1 MKASDIKELRK
12 GLKLSQT
19 DFGKAIGAS
28 LRSVQNYE
36 KGDTQPSADVLMK
49 LIELNAKHNT
59 HIDTKT
65 TILNEPDAVWVDYS
79 GFMFVPLVMH
89 RAQAGFLNGYG
100 DEEYY
105 EELPKVPFEV
115 DKEYKG
121 RYLCFEVSGDSMDN
135 NSPESL
141 LEGDILLCRE
151 VQKHHWSNKLHINQ
165 WDFVLVH
172 KDEGILVKR
181 IVDHNTSTGDLTLH
195 SLNEYYTDKI
205 VNIKH
210 LIAIFNVV
218 DIKRSR
224 RR

>member
-1 MKASDIKELRK
+1 MSLIDIKKIRK
-12 GLKLSQT
+12 SLDMTQT
-19 DFGKAIGAS
+19 EFGEMLGVG
-28 LRSVQNYE
+28 LRSVQNWE
-36 KGDTQPSADVLMK
+36 SGKRNISDSAKKLLELKLKGEHSSD
-49 LIELNAKHNT
+49 NAQNVFK
-59 HIDTKT
+59 
-65 TILNEPDAVWVDYS
+65 EPDAIWVNYNR
-79 GFMFVPLVMH
+79 FMMVPLVNH
-89 RAQAGFLNGYG
+89 RAQAGFLLGYG
-100 DEEYY
+100 DEDYY

-135 NSPESL
+135 NTPESL

-151 VQKHHWSNKLHINQ
+151 IQQHHWKNKLHINQ

-181 IVDHNTSTGDLTLH
+181 IIEHDTENGILTLK
-195 SLNEYYTDKI
+195 SLNDYYENYNVKMKD
-205 VNIKH
+205 

>member
-1 MKASDIKELRK
+1 MEYPNIMTGEDIKAHRERLGLNQEEYAELL
-12 GLKLSQT
+12 GLSKNT
-19 DFGKAIGAS
+19 IW
-28 LRSVQNYE
+28 NYE
-36 KGDTQPSADVLMK
+36 NGGKIPKSKIGILEREM
-49 LIELNAKHNT
+49 AKIAT
-59 HIDTKT
+59 ETK
-65 TILNEPDAVWVDYS
+65 EPDAIWVDYNRY
-79 GFMFVPLVMH
+79 MMVPLVSH
-89 RAQAGFLNGYG
+89 RAQAGFLSGYG

-135 NSPESL
+135 NTPESL
-141 LEGDILLCRE
+141 LEGDVLLCRE
-151 VQKHHWSNKLHINQ
+151 VQKHHWQNRLHINQ

-181 IVDHNTSTGDLTLH
+181 ILEHDTENGFLTLH
-195 SLNEYYTDKI
+195 SLNDYYEDYKI
-205 VNIKH
+205 KMKD

>member
-1 MKASDIKELRK
+1 MK
-12 GLKLSQT
+12 GLELK
-19 DFGKAIGAS
+19 KE
-28 LRSVQNYE
+28 RE
-36 KGDTQPSADVLMK
+36 KRGLTQLDLAELAGVSSRTVINWEQSEVVSEQKVK
-49 LIELNAKHNT
+49 LIRS
-59 HIDTKT
+59 
-65 TILNEPDAVWVDYS
+65 ILSDYDLKEGKSENHVKEPEAIWVNHSRY
-79 GFMFVPLVMH
+79 MMVPLVMH
-89 RAQAGFLNGYG
+89 RAQAGFLSGYA

-115 DKEYKG
+115 DREYKG

-135 NSPESL
+135 NTPESL

-151 VQKHHWSNKLHINQ
+151 VQKHHWRNKLHINQ

-181 IVDHNTSTGDLTLH
+181 IIEHNTETGVLTLK
-195 SLNEYYTDKI
+195 SLNEYYSDKEI
-205 VNIKH
+205 NIKD

-218 DIKRSR
+218 DVKRSR